1 MHSANETNYQEVN
14 IKANETQ
21 LADFHLLM
29 EQAPVAY
36 SRHLL
41 LEEVREST
49 DNLVFANSAFGK
61 MLGLSPEELQHNGY
75 SFLNLFSTQKEAY
88 QQLKAGKAVT
98 FFINGSDGSRY
109 LINAYLIQKNYF
121 SVVGMLAPE
130 AIGSPALPVST
141 QIKTPT
147 IDGQAMHDLLLDLS
161 NTYINLR
168 PEQLDSTINQSLE
181 QMATFVSADRAYIF
195 RYDLDLGHCSNTHEW
210 CAEGIQPE
218 IQNLQEVPVDMIPDW
233 MERHNNGEHFYI
245 ADLNNLPT
253 DSPLREIL
261 EPQGIKSLM
270 TVPMLSGSQ
279 LVGFVGFDSVV
290 NHHFY
295 TERERVLLDLF
306 ARMLVNVQLRAKT
319 ERELATARVAAEKAN
334 KAKSEFLANM
344 SHELRTPLNAVIGF
358 SELLLN
364 TPLNSTQ
371 LQYAENASQ
380 SANSLL
386 DLINDI
392 LDFSKIEAGKLE
404 LEPAGVSLNE
414 LVDQAVDIIKFQ
426 ATQKELE
433 LLVDVDPEAP
443 EKIVTDPVRTKQILV
458 NLLSNAV
465 KFTDQGEVLLHVYR
479 DGKNLAFEV
488 RDTGIGMR
496 EEQMKK
502 LFTAFNQADVSI
514 TRKFGGTGL
523 GLAISSFLAKKQGGE
538 IRVESEYGRGSS
550 FTLLLPCTAENQ
562 RISYTPLN
570 LIRSV
575 WLLEQHA
582 PTAALS
588 ASKIE
593 RLGLAPTVFGTVEE
607 LLRAIHQQNAPDV
620 MLVDEASVEHLS
632 SDELLALFLQLPEAW
647 SNVALY
653 CVHLSGRNREDALYE
668 KVNLKGRIEK
678 PLRIHNLHQQLT
690 ALESGQHMA
699 YTDDVS
705 KKEEVYKRRFK
716 GMRVLVA
723 DDVPLNVLL
732 TRKMLHQIDPDI
744 ELVEAANGDEAI
756 QKANS
761 ESFDLILMDVQM
773 PVCDGLE
780 ATKHLREQGNTTPI
794 FALSA
799 GVVTEE
805 RSRCISYGM
814 DGFIPK
820 PVQKV
825 WLEQALDFA
834 QKK

>member
-1 MHSANETNYQEVN
+1 MQAANETNSQEVN

-41 LEEVREST
+41 LEEGGEST
-49 DNLVFANSAFGK
+49 DNLVFANLAFGK

-75 SFLNLFSTQKEAY
+75 SFMNLFSTQKEAY
-88 QQLKAGKAVT
+88 QQLKAGTAVT
-98 FFINGSDGSRY
+98 FFTNGSDGFRY

-130 AIGSPALPVST
+130 TIGSQALPVST
-141 QIKTPT
+141 QIIPPT

-218 IQNLQEVPVDMIPDW
+218 IENLQEVPVDMIPDW

-319 ERELATARVAAEKAN
+319 ERELATAREAAEKAN

-364 TPLNSTQ
+364 TPLSSTQ

-404 LEPAGVSLNE
+404 LEPAEVSLNE

-465 KFTDQGEVLLHVYR
+465 KFTDQGEVLLHVYL

-550 FTLLLPCTAENQ
+550 FTLLLPCTAEGH
-562 RISYTPLN
+562 RISYAPLN

-575 WLLEQHA
+575 WLLEQHE

-588 ASKIE
+588 ASKIK
-593 RLGLAPTVFGTVEE
+593 RLGLVPTVFGTVEE
-607 LLRAIHQQNAPDV
+607 LLRAIHQQTAPDV

-647 SNVALY
+647 SKVALY
-653 CVHLSGRNREDALYE
+653 CMHLSGRNREDALYE

-699 YTDDVS
+699 NTDDVS

>member
-1 MHSANETNYQEVN
+1 MT
-14 IKANETQ
+14 IKANESQ

-41 LEEVREST
+41 LEDGEGSA

-61 MLGLSPEELQHNGY
+61 MIGLTPEELQHNGY
-75 SFLNLFSTQKEAY
+75 SFLNLFTATPEVY
-88 QQLKAGKAVT
+88 QQLKSGSAVS
-98 FFINGSDGSRY
+98 FFLDASNGCRY
-109 LINAYLIQKNYF
+109 LINAYHTQKNYF
-121 SVVGMLAPE
+121 SVVGMPAPE
-130 AIGSPALPVST
+130 AINSSTLPVHT
-141 QIKTPT
+141 QVKTQN
-147 IDGQAMHDLLLDLS
+147 IDGQSMHDLLLDLS

-168 PEQLDSTINQSLE
+168 PEQLDSTIHQSLE

-195 RYDLDLGHCSNTHEW
+195 RYDLHLGHCSNTHEW

-218 IQNLQEVPVDMIPDW
+218 IENLQEVPVDMIPDW
-233 MERHNNGEHFYI
+233 MERHSNGEHFYI
-245 ADLNNLPT
+245 ADLNNLPP
-253 DSPLREIL
+253 DSGLREIL

-270 TVPMLSGSQ
+270 TVPMLSGNQ

-306 ARMLVNVQLRAKT
+306 ARMLVNVQLRART
-319 ERELATARVAAEKAN
+319 ERELANAREAAEKAN

-358 SELLLN
+358 SELLLS
-364 TPLNSTQ
+364 TPLSNTQ

-404 LEPAGVSLNE
+404 LEPAEISLNE

-465 KFTDQGEVLLHVYR
+465 KFTEQGEVLLRVYR

-538 IRVESEYGRGSS
+538 IRVESTYGIGST
-550 FTLLLPCTAENQ
+550 FTLVLPCAAQSKLVT
-562 RISYTPLN
+562 YPPLSIIQN
-570 LIRSV
+570 V
-575 WLLEQHA
+575 WILEQHA

-588 ASKIE
+588 ASKIK
-593 RLGLAPTVFGTVEE
+593 RLGLVPTVFGTVEE
-607 LLRAIHQQNAPDV
+607 LLRAIHQQAAPDV

-647 SNVALY
+647 SKVALY
-653 CVHLSGRNREDALYE
+653 CVHLSGRNREEALYE

-678 PLRIHNLHQQLT
+678 PLRIHTLYQQLT
-690 ALESGQHMA
+690 ALESGQH
-699 YTDDVS
+699 TLLNEEVS
-705 KKEEVYKRRFK
+705 KKEEGFRRRFK

-744 ELVEAANGDEAI
+744 ELVEAANGEEAI
-756 QKANS
+756 QKACS

-834 QKK
+834 QKSK